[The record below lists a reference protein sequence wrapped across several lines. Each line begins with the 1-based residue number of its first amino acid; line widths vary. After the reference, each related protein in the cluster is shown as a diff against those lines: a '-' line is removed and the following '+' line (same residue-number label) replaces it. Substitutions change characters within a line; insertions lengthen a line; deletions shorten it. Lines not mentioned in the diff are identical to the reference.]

1 MRLATFNLFSGRSLR
16 DGRVVAS
23 RLNEAI
29 EELAADVIGLQEV
42 DRNQPRSGGLDM
54 TAAVA
59 AAMGGAAYRFVP
71 ALTGTP
77 GETWSP
83 MPSSGPLDTTAP
95 AYGCGLAS
103 RLPVSSWHTVVLPA
117 APVRSPVVVPS
128 RSGGRPR
135 VLWLRDEPR
144 VGIAAVV
151 SPASGR
157 PITVA
162 TTHLSFV
169 PGWNLVQLRALVRG
183 LARLPDPLVLMGDL
197 NLPGGLPSLG
207 LRGWRNVSHG
217 LKTYPSPAP
226 RVQFDHA
233 FVRGFSSLPP
243 VTRAWTAELP
253 LSDHRALVLDLDA

>member
-1 MRLATFNLFSGRSLR
+1 MRLASFNLFSGRSLR
-16 DGRVVAS
+16 DGQVVPA
-23 RLNEAI
+23 RLDEAI
-29 EELAADVIGLQEV
+29 TELAAEVIGLQEV

-59 AAMGGAAYRFVP
+59 AAMGGADYRFVP

-83 MPSSGPLDTTAP
+83 LPSSGSLDDAAP
-95 AYGCGLAS
+95 AYGCGLVS
-103 RLPVSSWHTVVLPA
+103 RLPVASWHTVTLPA

-128 RSGGRPR
+128 ATGGRPQAI
-135 VLWLRDEPR
+135 WLRDEPR

-151 SPASGR
+151 TLPSGR
-157 PITVA
+157 PLTVA

-183 LARLPDPLVLMGDL
+183 LAGLPDPVVLMGDL
-197 NLPGGLPSLG
+197 NLPGGLPSLA

-217 LKTYPSPAP
+217 LKSYPSPAP
-226 RVQFDHA
+226 KVQFDHA
-233 FVRGFSSLPP
+233 FVRGFPLLPP
-243 VTRAWTAELP
+243 ITRAWAAELP